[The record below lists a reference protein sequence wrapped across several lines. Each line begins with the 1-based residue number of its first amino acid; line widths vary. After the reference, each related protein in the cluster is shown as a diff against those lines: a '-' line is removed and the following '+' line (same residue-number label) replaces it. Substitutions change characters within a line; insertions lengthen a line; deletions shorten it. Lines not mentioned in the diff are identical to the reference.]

1 VVYHNFLVDKNYIE
15 QPNMSVTDTGLFSDE
30 MKYLH
35 DNGFIV
41 LKMSDFGY
49 NQTTNY
55 INIKWPASSQMKN
68 C

>member
-1 VVYHNFLVDKNYIE
+1 
-15 QPNMSVTDTGLFSDE
+15 

-41 LKMSDFGY
+41 LKMSDIGFNDVSNY
-49 NQTTNY
+49 LYIKDTT
-55 INIKWPASSQMKN
+55 SGMLRN